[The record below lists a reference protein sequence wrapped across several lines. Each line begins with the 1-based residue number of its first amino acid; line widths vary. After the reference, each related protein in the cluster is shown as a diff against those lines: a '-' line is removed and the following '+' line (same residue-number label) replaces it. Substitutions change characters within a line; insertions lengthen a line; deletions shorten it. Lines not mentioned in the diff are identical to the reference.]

1 MTNSVLDAPPRVGAQ
16 TPRVRQVP
24 AWVRS
29 DAPEAIDLAA
39 RAGLVLDPWQRSV
52 MTDGLGR
59 TATGALAA
67 SKVGCWVPRQNGKG
81 GIIEGV
87 ELGWLFVDEVEE
99 IIHSA
104 HEHATSKKAYARME
118 RLCRRTPAL
127 HRRVRQYRQTN
138 GESLIELKD
147 GRILEYRTRSKKSSR
162 GFTSAKVVMDEA
174 QFLTAEQVNAIVPVV
189 SAKPD
194 SQIWFFGTPPD
205 DPTAWVYD
213 LKEDGERGTPRL
225 MWVDWGQDVD
235 VSDPEAVAAALADVD
250 LRFAA
255 NPAAGLRILEETMQ
269 DESLPSG
276 LGEGFLAE
284 RLGVWLPRQ
293 RQGGG
298 LITADAWGALADPK
312 SRREPAQGVAFSVE
326 VNHKRS
332 HASIQAW
339 GLRADGRGHAEL
351 VAYRPGTDWVAGR
364 CAELR
369 AKHDPFAFAVDAR
382 GPAGSLMAEL
392 EGVGITLPEDEE
404 DPHRGHLAVPTTA
417 EYAAVCG
424 QILDGVARKSFAHT
438 GKQLELN
445 RAAVGAKAR
454 SMGEATVFGR
464 RVSWPLDVGPLI
476 GIALAKWAFETRRPA
491 EGGPNLW

>member
-1 MTNSVLDAPPRVGAQ
+1 
-16 TPRVRQVP
+16 
-24 AWVRS
+24 VRS

-39 RAGLVLDPWQRSV
+39 RAGLILDEWQRSV

-59 TATGALAA
+59 TLAGSLA
-67 SKVGCWVPRQNGKG
+67 SPKVGCWVPRQNGKG

-147 GRILEYRTRSKKSSR
+147 GRTLEYRTRSKKSAR
-162 GFTSAKVVMDEA
+162 GFGVPKLVVDEA
-174 QFLTAEQVNAIVPVV
+174 QFLTGEQVNAIVPVV
-189 SAKPD
+189 SAQPD
-194 SQIWFFGTPPD
+194 WQIWFFGTPPD
-205 DPTAWVYD
+205 DPAAWVYD
-213 LKEDGERGTPRL
+213 LKEDGERGIPRL
-225 MWVDWGQDVD
+225 AWFDWGQVVD
-235 VSDPEAVAAALADVD
+235 VSDPDAVAAALADVD
-250 LRFAA
+250 LRYAA
-255 NPAAGLRILEETMQ
+255 NPAAGLRILDETMQ

-284 RLGVWLPRQ
+284 RLGVWLPRA

-298 LITADAWGALADPK
+298 VITAEAWGALADPA
-312 SRREPAQGVAFSVE
+312 SHRVGDVAFAVG
-326 VNHKRS
+326 VNHARTHS
-332 HASIQAW
+332 SIAAW

-351 VAYRPGTDWVAGR
+351 IEYRPGTDWVAGR

-369 AKHDPFAFAVDAR
+369 ARHNPLAFAVDAR
-382 GPAGSLMAEL
+382 GPEGSLIPEL
-392 EGVGITLPEDEE
+392 EAVGITRPRDEE
-404 DPHRGHLAVPTTA
+404 DPHRGHLAVPTATDF
-417 EYAAVCG
+417 AAACG
-424 QILDGVARKSFAHT
+424 QFLDAITRKAFAQR
-438 GKQLELN
+438 GQAELT
-445 RAAVGAKAR
+445 RAATGVKTR
-454 SMGEATVFGR
+454 SMGEAMVFGR
-464 RVSWPLDVGPLI
+464 RASLPVDVGPLI
-476 GIALAKWAFETRRPA
+476 DVMLAKWAFETRRPA